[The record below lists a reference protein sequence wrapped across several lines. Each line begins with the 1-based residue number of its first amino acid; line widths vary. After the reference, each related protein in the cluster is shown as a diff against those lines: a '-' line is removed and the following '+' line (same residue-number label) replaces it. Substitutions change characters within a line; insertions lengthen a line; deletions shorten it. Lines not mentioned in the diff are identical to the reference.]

1 MTEDVDN
8 PYDLEQFRLPEKVV
22 AEGLAADKR
31 RRRQQQ
37 FVKFPNSWAEALRGA
52 RRVGTYRIALYLLH
66 QRWKNGECPITLS
79 NVALEWLGVTR
90 WEKWRGPAGPA
101 QDRRTKIEKRG
112 PVRAPP
118 AAIPF
123 L

>member
-1 MTEDVDN
+1 MTEDADN
-8 PYDLEQFRLPEKVV
+8 PFDLEQFRLPEKVV
-22 AEGLAADKR
+22 AEGLVADKR

-90 WEKWRGPAGPA
+90 WEKWRALAELEQAGLIKVEKGGPG
-101 QDRRTKIEKRG
+101 
-112 PVRAPP
+112 RAPR
-118 AAIPF
+118 ATI

>member
-1 MTEDVDN
+1 MTEDADN
-8 PYDLEQFRLPEKVV
+8 PFDLEQFRLPEKVV

-90 WEKWRGPAGPA
+90 WEKWRALAELEQAGLI
-101 QDRRTKIEKRG
+101 KVEKG
-112 PVRAPP
+112 GSGRAPR
-118 AAIPF
+118 ATI